1 VPTGPTPPPPAKTP
15 QPLPLFPL
23 QTVLLPGVTLPLHVF
38 EPRYRQLTV
47 DLITGTVPEKRFG
60 IVALA
65 PSAGVEVTSLE
76 QLKPVGCA
84 AILRQASRLPDGR
97 FDIVTLGEHRF
108 RLLSVDCESAPYLMG
123 TVEWL
128 PDVPAMIPGQ
138 RVPDDTVM
146 ALVASARAAY
156 RRYCQAAWKQGDWAE
171 PDEDVDVASLAH
183 LLATDCLLPL
193 EDRQRILEETRPLHR
208 LRLVTRLLSREAGIL
223 ATLHAIPAPPAD
235 LHRQAIEN

>member
-1 VPTGPTPPPPAKTP
+1 MPPGPTPPPPT
-15 QPLPLFPL
+15 PLPLFPL
-23 QTVLLPGVTLPLHVF
+23 QTVLLPGVTLPLHIF

-60 IVALA
+60 VVALA
-65 PSAGVEVTSLE
+65 PSADLEVTSLE
-76 QLKPVGCA
+76 QLKPIGCA

-108 RLLSVDCESAPYLMG
+108 RLLSVDSEAAPYLMG

-128 PDVPAMIPGQ
+128 PDALAKVPGQ
-138 RVPDDTVM
+138 RSADDAVM
-146 ALVASARAAY
+146 ALIASARAAY
-156 RRYCQAAWKQGDWAE
+156 RRYCQAAWKQGDWTE
-171 PDEDVDVASLAH
+171 PADDVGVAALAH

-208 LRLVTRLLSREAGIL
+208 LRLVTQLLSREAGIL
-223 ATLHAIPAPPAD
+223 ATLHAIPAPPAE
-235 LHRQAIEN
+235 LRQQAIEN